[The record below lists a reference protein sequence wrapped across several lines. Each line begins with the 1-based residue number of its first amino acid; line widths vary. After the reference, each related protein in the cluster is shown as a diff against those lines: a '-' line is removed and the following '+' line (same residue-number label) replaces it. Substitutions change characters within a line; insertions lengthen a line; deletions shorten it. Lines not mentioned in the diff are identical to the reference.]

1 MRQLRAAAV
10 ARSAMTRQF
19 HAAVAARSPLEQSQH
34 SKVPRPGEELGLE
47 SIILPPKPEA
57 AQAEAVEQRAQE
69 PINSDRTHQPL
80 SQVAGRVVC
89 LCLPA
94 RQPYPL
100 LLTRVEPA
108 GYTAQVESRVQEDFE
123 RLQCKRR
130 G

>member
-1 MRQLRAAAV
+1 MVSHGRGYVIGAMRQLRAAAV

-80 SQVAGRVVC
+80 SQVIPLKSRAEYKKI
-89 LCLPA
+89 LSAFNA
-94 RQPYPL
+94 RGG
-100 LLTRVEPA
+100 A
-108 GYTAQVESRVQEDFE
+108 
-123 RLQCKRR
+123 KN
-130 G
+130 